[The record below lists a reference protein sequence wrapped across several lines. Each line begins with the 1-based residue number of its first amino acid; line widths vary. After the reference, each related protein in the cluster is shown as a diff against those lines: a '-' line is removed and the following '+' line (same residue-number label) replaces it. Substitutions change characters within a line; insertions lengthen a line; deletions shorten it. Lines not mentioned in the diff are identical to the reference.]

1 MVLFAAIPPSALI
14 WARNMVVQPLEV
26 ADDSRTISGPTTGSA
41 GSTDDGVNP
50 GESRR
55 RERIQADVARR
66 ARVIDGDTIE
76 VGSVRIRLFGVDAPE
91 SAQSCLVGNRRW
103 SCGEQATRALVGRI
117 DGESVACEE
126 RGRDRYG
133 RVVAVCGYGAQDVN
147 AWLVREGSVTFMCR
161 HGRYA
166 SRNTG
171 TDQNAAIHLYTHER
185 ACPEA
190 RSARGR
196 GVSNNARARQRPWIS
211 PSLTCPRASGFTSDS
226 YAA

>member
-1 MVLFAAIPPSALI
+1 MIIGGVPPTTDDESPAPRSASRH
-14 WARNMVVQPLEV
+14 AH
-26 ADDSRTISGPTTGSA
+26 DDDEDQDAKKIDFNEDSKNTPSKKMTSSLRPFTRTFGTALAGPTTGSA

-166 SRNTG
+166 SRNT
-171 TDQNAAIHLYTHER
+171 NRFAVPLRRY
-185 ACPEA
+185 
-190 RSARGR
+190 S
-196 GVSNNARARQRPWIS
+196 
-211 PSLTCPRASGFTSDS
+211 
-226 YAA
+226 